1 MRLWPFQ
8 TERDDVVGINGAALD
23 RIGVVEDL
31 LRRNVEDVF
40 RVERQEARGAS
51 YGWGG
56 TLLVEPARALALI
69 EARFKP
75 FGYTPFLGRQGDLAW
90 IRAVPLAEVGE
101 RGRSGLN
108 LVLFV
113 LTVLSTLA
121 AGCLV
126 TGSFPFVTFNPLLQ
140 PTRLLAGLPFAA
152 TLLAILG
159 THEFGHYFTARY
171 YGASVS
177 LPYFIPA
184 PPPIFLFGT
193 MGAVIRMRS
202 PARDRNSL
210 FDIAVAGPL
219 AGLVV
224 AVPALLLGALLVS
237 NRDGAA
243 ARARDSPSATPC
255 SCGP

>member
-8 TERDDVVGINGAALD
+8 TEREVVDTNGIALD
-23 RIGVVEDL
+23 RMGVIEDL

-40 RVERQEARGAS
+40 RVERQEIRGAT
-51 YGWGG
+51 YAWGG

-75 FGYTPFLGRQGDLAW
+75 FGYTPFLGQQGDLIW

-108 LVLFV
+108 LVLFA

-121 AGCLV
+121 AGCMV

-159 THEFGHYFTARY
+159 T
-171 YGASVS
+171 
-177 LPYFIPA
+177 
-184 PPPIFLFGT
+184 
-193 MGAVIRMRS
+193 RS
-202 PARDRNSL
+202 EERR
-210 FDIAVAGPL
+210 VG
-219 AGLVV
+219 
-224 AVPALLLGALLVS
+224 
-237 NRDGAA
+237 
-243 ARARDSPSATPC
+243 
-255 SCGP
+255 